1 MGFLKFIK
9 SLFSGSKKESLPL
22 PVIETPVVQKT
33 KVEEP
38 IVKVVETVSDKK
50 AEEIAQVEDIKEV
63 VKTEEVKEVVKTE
76 EKKKTAKEIKA
87 RVRKPA
93 TPKSDESAPKNKPK
107 PRRRNKNKKAE

>member
-38 IVKVVETVSDKK
+38 IVEVAKTVS
-50 AEEIAQVEDIKEV
+50 EEISQVEEVKEV
-63 VKTEEVKEVVKTE
+63 VKTEEVIKTE

-93 TPKSDESAPKNKPK
+93 APKSDEAAPKSKPK

>member
-38 IVKVVETVSDKK
+38 IVEVTETVSDKT
-50 AEEIAQVEDIKEV
+50 EEIAQVEEIKEV
-63 VKTEEVKEVVKTE
+63 VKTEEVKEVKTE

-93 TPKSDESAPKNKPK
+93 APKSDEAAPKNKPK